1 MHLVESLVIRDKED
15 KSNYELGEII
25 NKVILCDAF
34 KVLRKLPKE
43 IFDMVFIDPPYFLQ
57 LSKKH

>member
-25 NKVILCDAF
+25 NKVILGDAF